1 MAIKYKSYFF
11 YIIKI
16 LDIFYVTNLYLFLGV
31 LSSVFIK
38 KYFIIPYDKS
48 RLYILN
54 LLYLLLII
62 SFISLSVFLIR
73 QLIRFYIPSPFNN
86 IAGFKHSGLKE
97 INGNVVL
104 AFAFLMFLKDN
115 LYEYTSSLY
124 GNII

>member
-38 KYFIIPYDKS
+38 NYIIIPYDKS

-86 IAGFKHSGLKE
+86 LYGFKHSGLKE